1 MAERLECIVRGT
13 VQGVGF
19 RWFVVRHARRLQLT
33 GWVAN
38 QPDGSVCVVAEGP
51 PDALDDLS
59 RALGEGPAGADVR
72 AVDGHR
78 LPATG
83 GFSRFEIR
91 ARGHAGD

>member
-1 MAERLECIVRGT
+1 MAERLEATVRGM

-19 RWFVVRHARRLQLT
+19 RWFVVRHARRLHLT

-38 QPDGSVCVVAEGP
+38 QPDGTVRVVAEGP
-51 PDALDDLS
+51 SGALDELS
-59 RALGEGPAGADVR
+59 AALRDGPAGAHVS

-83 GFSRFEIR
+83 GFARFEIR